1 MRLSIVAAGLL
12 AALTL
17 TACASTPAYSPA
29 TPVTPGVDT
38 GPPTLPSASNLPGL
52 PGWATEDHRAAL
64 EAFRAGCSVSKDPA
78 TMRVC
83 TRARA
88 LSRTDEGEARRFLEA
103 NFRAEPV
110 GGANGQEGG
119 LLTAYFAPQYEA
131 RRRPSAEFSAPLR
144 PKPDDMVSVPLA
156 AFEAGPA
163 PQGGGDR
170 TLIGQDKGGK
180 VAPYPDRAAIEAM
193 PTAGALA
200 WMRPEDLYFLQI
212 QGSGLLT
219 FEDGRRLRAAFAA
232 HNGRTYLGI
241 AIPMRQRGL
250 LPDNNTS
257 GDNIRAWLAAHRGP
271 EAAAVMALNPRYV
284 FFNLGP
290 DDGRE
295 AVGAAGLPLPAGRAI
310 AVDVSQNALGGLYWI
325 DAEAPKLA
333 GAFPTYR
340 RAAVALDTG
349 GAIKGPVRADLY
361 MGTGDAAGTEA
372 GRVRHTLRLY
382 RLVPVS

>member
-1 MRLSIVAAGLL
+1 LRLSIVAAGLI

-17 TACASTPAYSPA
+17 TACASTPARSPI
-29 TPVTPGVDT
+29 TPATPGVDT
-38 GPPTLPSASNLPGL
+38 GPPTIPSASNLPGL

-64 EAFRAGCSVSKDPA
+64 EAFRAGCPVSKDAA

-88 LSRTDEGEARRFLEA
+88 LGRTDEGDARRFLEA

-110 GGANGQEGG
+110 GGDG

-131 RRRPSAEFSAPLR
+131 RRRPSAEFSAPVR

-156 AFEAGPA
+156 AFEAGET
-163 PQGGGDR
+163 DR

-180 VAPYPDRAAIEAM
+180 VMPYPDRAAIEAM
-193 PTAGALA
+193 PPAGALA

-232 HNGRTYLGI
+232 HNGRTYVGI
-241 AIPMRQRGL
+241 AAPMRQRGL

-295 AVGAAGLPLPAGRAI
+295 AVGAAGVPLPAGRAI

-349 GAIKGPVRADLY
+349 GAIKGAVRADLY